1 MHCHHAPRCKS
12 CFLESGMTRKI
23 QMIEREVGNFI
34 VVSSDGQT
42 ILYAQHDHSGSDL
55 MRVENFK

>member
-1 MHCHHAPRCKS
+1 
-12 CFLESGMTRKI
+12 MTRKI